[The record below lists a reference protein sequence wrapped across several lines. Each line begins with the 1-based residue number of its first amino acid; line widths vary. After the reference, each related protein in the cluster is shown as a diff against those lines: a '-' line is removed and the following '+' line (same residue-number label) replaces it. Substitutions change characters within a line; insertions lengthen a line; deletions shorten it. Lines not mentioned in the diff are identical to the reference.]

1 MSEKKYIAV
10 TEVMKQDYLVIDGL
24 ATVAEMLQQM
34 LEKEVSTVLV
44 QKRHETDE
52 YGVVLVSDI
61 AKKVLAPHK
70 SPERINVYEIMTK
83 PVLPVQPDMDIR
95 YCARLFDNFG
105 ISTAPVI
112 KAGEI
117 MGVVTYDELVLKGLT
132 KVQ

>member
-1 MSEKKYIAV
+1 VSEKKYIAV